1 MKADIYNQQNKVV
14 GEIDLPDHIFK
25 VRWNPDLVHQALS
38 TQLANRRVKLAQV
51 KGRGEVRGGGKK
63 PWKQKGTGRSRQ
75 GSIRSPLWKGGG
87 VTHGPT
93 AERDFS
99 KKINQKMK
107 QAALFSVLSR
117 KVKDNELRIIDTLEI
132 GEYKTKQLAVLLHTI
147 LAGKKQSTVFV
158 ASAEHRNISKAVGN
172 IQKVDSMGS
181 KSLNVYDL
189 MSHKNIIVEKDAIPE
204 IVAHYKILNSK
215 S

>member
-1 MKADIYNQQNKVV
+1 MYNQQNKVV
-14 GEIDLPDHIFK
+14 GEVDLPDRIFK

-38 TQLANRRVKLAQV
+38 TQLANRREKLALV
-51 KGRGEVRGGGKK
+51 KGRGDVRGGGKK
-63 PWKQKGTGRSRQ
+63 PWKQKGTGRARH
-75 GSIRSPLWKGGG
+75 GSIRSPIWRGGG

-107 QAALFSVLSR
+107 QLALFSVLSR
-117 KVKDNELRIIDTLEI
+117 KVKDNELKVIDTLAM
-132 GEYKTKQLAVLLHTI
+132 GEYKTRQVANVLQAVI
-147 LAGKKQSTVFV
+147 GKKQSTVFV
-158 ASAEHRNISKAVGN
+158 ASDAHKNISKAISN

-189 MSHKNIIVEKDAIPE
+189 MSHKNVILEKDAIPE
-204 IVAHYKILNSK
+204 IVAHYKRVTSNK
-215 S
+215 